1 MGVLVAH
8 QDRQGALPRTNR
20 LECYLLFFQGN
31 GRRPGAA
38 HLDKKPADPTQAA
51 ADSDR
56 FLQRYKNVKSSN
68 KPTKGVRIM
77 GKRNYLIEGVSG
89 TGKTSVC
96 QELRRRGYLAINGDR
111 ELRYQ
116 GDPTTGE
123 KTEGVSYGLPTFLSP
138 EISHAHNI
146 WDVEKVRRLA
156 ANQDDEATFFC
167 GGSRNF
173 KQFIDLFDEIF
184 ILDVDVETLN
194 ERLDS
199 RPDDDWGKSKSERE
213 LILRL
218 HATKED
224 IPSSGIVIDATQ
236 LLVSVVDEILA
247 MSELRLDCERAKRLV
262 RQLHVIVQ
270 YHA

>member
-1 MGVLVAH
+1 MSTGTRVSWKSRSPSGILFLKRVNCVPHREIGRCGRCHERADRIARRRVLAKRV
-8 QDRQGALPRTNR
+8 
-20 LECYLLFFQGN
+20 
-31 GRRPGAA
+31 
-38 HLDKKPADPTQAA
+38 PADG
-51 ADSDR
+51 
-56 FLQRYKNVKSSN
+56 
-68 KPTKGVRIM
+68 GVGVWTRIDDLLRIKKRTM

-89 TGKTSVC
+89 TGKSSVC
-96 QELRRRGYLAINGDR
+96 QELRRRGYVAINGDR
-111 ELRYQ
+111 ELAYQ

-123 KTEGVSYGLPTFLSP
+123 KTEGFGH
-138 EISHAHNI
+138 EHHI

-184 ILDVDVETLN
+184 ILDVDAETLN

-199 RPDDDWGKSKSERE
+199 RPDDDWGKRKSERE

-224 IPSSGIVIDATQ
+224 VPSSGIVLDATQ
-236 LLVSVVDEILA
+236 PLVSVVDEIL
-247 MSELRLDCERAKRLV
+247 SHVRA
-262 RQLHVIVQ
+262 
-270 YHA
+270 